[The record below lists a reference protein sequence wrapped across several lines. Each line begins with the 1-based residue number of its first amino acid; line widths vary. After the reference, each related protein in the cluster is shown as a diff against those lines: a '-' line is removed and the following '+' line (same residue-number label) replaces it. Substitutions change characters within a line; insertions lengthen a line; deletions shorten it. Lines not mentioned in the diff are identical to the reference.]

1 MGVEGTL
8 HVAHSEKL
16 LKVGDLVDS
25 EAWLDLGEAGRL
37 SLKHTQT
44 GREWTVRGP
53 AWLRACIDG
62 QESVWLSAGE
72 LSIGTG
78 AGVRPGAQ
86 VVISTPHGSVRWG
99 DAALSV
105 KVSPKQT
112 AVSVSAGRAW
122 LTPTLQTKLSGDA
135 ELGAKGSAKLV
146 AEGSVEK
153 RTQLLVEACE
163 ADATLAERLARE
175 LLGAGKPAPAAAG
188 DGAPSPPASAA
199 SAAPPKKLGLGELA
213 RDQAAARGKARGS
226 CAAAW
231 ASVGAVDSLAAGK
244 PAADPTSATAA
255 YAGRLRKAEAAWRHV
270 PFGGA
275 PQPSDKGE

>member
-1 MGVEGTL
+1 FMIPALRRAESNPARAMRRGRGALACGWVALACVGCDPEPSTAPASSTSASAQVTPAASSSASARHYLKRPKAAETPSCRVMGVEGPL

-135 ELGAKGSAKLV
+135 ELGAKGSAKRV
-146 AEGSVEK
+146 AEGSVDK
-153 RTQLLVEACE
+153 RTQLVVEA
-163 ADATLAERLARE
+163 
-175 LLGAGKPAPAAAG
+175 GQAG
-188 DGAPSPPASAA
+188 
-199 SAAPPKKLGLGELA
+199 
-213 RDQAAARGKARGS
+213 
-226 CAAAW
+226 
-231 ASVGAVDSLAAGK
+231 
-244 PAADPTSATAA
+244 
-255 YAGRLRKAEAAWRHV
+255 
-270 PFGGA
+270 
-275 PQPSDKGE
+275 